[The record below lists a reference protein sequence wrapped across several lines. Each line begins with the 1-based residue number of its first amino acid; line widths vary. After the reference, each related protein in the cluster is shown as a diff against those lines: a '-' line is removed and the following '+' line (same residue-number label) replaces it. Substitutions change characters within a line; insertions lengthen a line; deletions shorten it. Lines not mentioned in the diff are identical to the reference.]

1 VSPKNYKLTIDG
13 QTYDVEV
20 GNTSTSPVDVTVD
33 GVDYQVELP
42 ESASAASSASPAP
55 APAAAPKSVT
65 PPAPSVS
72 RPAVPTSGGDGVIR
86 APMPGRIVSVNV
98 SVGDSVTSG
107 QAVVILESMK
117 MENTISATSAGSVTA
132 VHVAAG
138 DSVQHGQTLVEIS

>member
-1 VSPKNYKLTIDG
+1 MSPKNYKLTIDG
-13 QTYDVEV
+13 QKYDVEV
-20 GNTSTSPVDVTVD
+20 GDTSTSPVDVTVD
-33 GVDYQVELP
+33 GVAYQVELP
-42 ESASAASSASPAP
+42 ESASAASSASTTPAP
-55 APAAAPKSVT
+55 AAPKSVT

-72 RPAVPTSGGDGVIR
+72 RPVVPTGGGDGVVR

-117 MENTISATSAGSVTA
+117 MENTISATSAGLITA

>member
-1 VSPKNYKLTIDG
+1 MSPKNYKLTIDG
-13 QTYDVEV
+13 QKYDVEV
-20 GNTSTSPVDVTVD
+20 GDTSTSPVDVTVD

-42 ESASAASSASPAP
+42 ESASAASSASATP

-72 RPAVPTSGGDGVIR
+72 RPAVPTGGGDGVVR
-86 APMPGRIVSVNV
+86 ALMPGRIVSVNV

-107 QAVVILESMK
+107 QTVVILESMK

>member
-1 VSPKNYKLTIDG
+1 MSPKNYKLSIDG

-20 GNTSTSPVDVTVD
+20 GDTSTSPVDVTVD

-42 ESASAASSASPAP
+42 ESALTASPASPAP
-55 APAAAPKSVT
+55 APAAAPKSVP

-72 RPAVPTSGGDGVIR
+72 RPTVPTGSGDGVVR

-138 DSVQHGQTLVEIS
+138 DSVQHGQTLMEIS

>member
-1 VSPKNYKLTIDG
+1 MSPKNYKLTIDG
-13 QTYDVEV
+13 QKYDVEV
-20 GNTSTSPVDVTVD
+20 GDTSTSPVDVTVD

-42 ESASAASSASPAP
+42 ESASAASSASATP

-72 RPAVPTSGGDGVIR
+72 RPAVPTGGGDGVVR

-107 QAVVILESMK
+107 QTVVILESMK

>member
-1 VSPKNYKLTIDG
+1 MSPKNYKLSIDG

-20 GNTSTSPVDVTVD
+20 GDTSTSPVDVTVD
-33 GVDYQVELP
+33 GVDHQVELP
-42 ESASAASSASPAP
+42 ESASTASPASPAP
-55 APAAAPKSVT
+55 APAAAPKSVS

-72 RPAVPTSGGDGVIR
+72 RPAVPTGSGDGIVR

>member
-1 VSPKNYKLTIDG
+1 MSPKNYKLTIDG
-13 QTYDVEV
+13 QKYDVEV
-20 GNTSTSPVDVTVD
+20 GDTSTSPVDVTVD
-33 GVDYQVELP
+33 GVAYQVELP
-42 ESASAASSASPAP
+42 ESASAASSASTTPAP
-55 APAAAPKSVT
+55 AAPKSVT

-72 RPAVPTSGGDGVIR
+72 RPVVPTGGGDGVVR

-107 QAVVILESMK
+107 QTVVILESMK
-117 MENTISATSAGSVTA
+117 MENTISATSAGSVTV